1 MSIKSKL
8 IIVFC
13 LCFLPGLAPAG
24 PCEEVAFSDPESFA
38 EAMTEGLV
46 LRERQDSL
54 MNLYLTSKTPYPN
67 STGGKSLSSVLGAL
81 NRHPWLSKPLL
92 RERIL
97 EFPVTKKESPPS
109 LSHFIASF
117 RKSTGQ
123 IRNNL
128 FQIEANLG
136 YWMKMLDFAPAG
148 RFREKAHPPL
158 SKEEKRAQRE
168 QEQKDFLSYLNT
180 TALNEKTRLLV
191 QDPSQPYRE
200 RTIALYRA
208 LDEIKSSYLSN
219 PEVARRL
226 SQAMAYLVHTV
237 GFGNPMWNQ
246 ALRSSDPKE
255 SFQALRHILNERD
268 IVALELGFE
277 GHFKEL
283 KKKLS
288 TKIPDETQ
296 VLEQIT
302 KDVQN
307 QSSVIKGTKTFRLRS
322 LSLQESPFRSCL
334 GGDCA
339 TSSYF
344 EKALDPNFFYFT
356 LTSKDHRSSGAIA
369 VVLGT
374 AENQTG
380 QKVKVAF
387 VDKIQNVQTDRVQ
400 AMLEGIRQILKEEGY
415 ILGLPEQVGSDY
427 INGISNEALMSSYV
441 ESEILPKL
449 NNQFKEFV
457 PHEHAFESDNAYS
470 RAGDRLPLLEFESPA
485 LQGVQIKAGA
495 LPRPQLVRADLN
507 IQSLYEP
514 ILSLKNSTKEAE
526 QLKFL
531 SHLLSMRQIE
541 QLKISDQY
549 IKEHLD
555 FVMQNPDFSFKVRK
569 QAFWTMLRW
578 VVTTKKGLSNIPHF
592 KDLQDKTQLFSEKE
606 QQVLIGEMS
615 NWKNTQD
622 WRADVIK
629 ALNNLT
635 IYFPALERLLDSPWS
650 RLVDKDLLLVNFTKA
665 IADEGRKMVVV
676 KRLLEAGAD
685 VNAKDN
691 DGQTALML
699 ASTNNRRD
707 LRVASELLKAG
718 ADVNAKGNDGQTA
731 LMLASWVGKEVVS
744 ELLKAGADVNAK
756 DNDSWTA
763 LMLAS
768 RAGRTEVVDMLLKA
782 GADMNAKDTHGQTA
796 LMLATTREHP
806 KVVDLL
812 LKAGAK
818 R

>member
-1 MSIKSKL
+1 
-8 IIVFC
+8 
-13 LCFLPGLAPAG
+13 
-24 PCEEVAFSDPESFA
+24 
-38 EAMTEGLV
+38 
-46 LRERQDSL
+46 
-54 MNLYLTSKTPYPN
+54 
-67 STGGKSLSSVLGAL
+67 
-81 NRHPWLSKPLL
+81 
-92 RERIL
+92 
-97 EFPVTKKESPPS
+97 
-109 LSHFIASF
+109 
-117 RKSTGQ
+117 
-123 IRNNL
+123 
-128 FQIEANLG
+128 
-136 YWMKMLDFAPAG
+136 
-148 RFREKAHPPL
+148 
-158 SKEEKRAQRE
+158 
-168 QEQKDFLSYLNT
+168 
-180 TALNEKTRLLV
+180 
-191 QDPSQPYRE
+191 
-200 RTIALYRA
+200 
-208 LDEIKSSYLSN
+208 
-219 PEVARRL
+219 
-226 SQAMAYLVHTV
+226 
-237 GFGNPMWNQ
+237 MW
-246 ALRSSDPKE
+246 P
-255 SFQALRHILNERD
+255 
-268 IVALELGFE
+268 LELGFE

-283 KKKLS
+283 KEKLS

-302 KDVQN
+302 QDIQN

-339 TSSYF
+339 TASYF

-356 LTSKDHRSSGAIA
+356 LTSKDHRSSGAIT

-374 AENQTG
+374 AENPNRG
-380 QKVKVAF
+380 KRVKVAF

-449 NNQFKEFV
+449 SNRLKNFS

-507 IQSLYEP
+507 IQSLYEL

-569 QAFWTMLRW
+569 QAFWIMLRW

-592 KDLQDKTQLFSEKE
+592 EDLQDKTPLFSEKE

-622 WRADVIK
+622 WRANVIR

-635 IYFPALERLLDSPWS
+635 IYFPALEHLLDSPWS
-650 RLVDKDLLLVNFTKA
+650 RLVDKDLLLVNVTKA
-665 IADEGRKMVVV
+665 IAGEGRKMAVV
-676 KRLLEAGAD
+676 KRLLEAGADVNAKGNNGQTALMLASWEGKELASELLKAGAD

-699 ASTNNRRD
+699 ASWEGKE
-707 LRVASELLKAG
+707 LASELLKAG
-718 ADVNAKGNDGQTA
+718 ADVNAKA
-731 LMLASWVGKEVVS
+731 
-744 ELLKAGADVNAK
+744 
-756 DNDSWTA
+756 NDSWTA

-768 RAGRTEVVDMLLKA
+768 RVGRTEVVDMLLKTGADVNAKANDGQTALIWATARGHIKIADMLIKA
-782 GADMNAKDTHGQTA
+782 GADVNAKGHIGNTPLRVASREGHTEIADMLVKAGADVNAKSIAGLTA
-796 LMLATTREHP
+796 LMLAYSEGHTEIADML
-806 KVVDLL
+806 V
-812 LKAGAK
+812 KAGAK